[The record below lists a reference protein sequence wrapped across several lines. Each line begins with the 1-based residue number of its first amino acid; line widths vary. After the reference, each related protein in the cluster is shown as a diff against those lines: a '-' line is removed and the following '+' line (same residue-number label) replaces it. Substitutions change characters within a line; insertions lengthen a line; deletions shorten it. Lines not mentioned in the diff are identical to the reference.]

1 MKVFSIEGKF
11 QQNGRYSEL
20 PADCKGY
27 FVLEE
32 SGQIK
37 GYMEEQYSSRYDSE
51 RYIHGKYDESN
62 NNQVYL

>member
-11 QQNGRYSEL
+11 QQNGQYSEL
-20 PADCKGY
+20 PADFKGF

-37 GYMEEQYSSRYDSE
+37 GYMEEQYSSRFDPE
-51 RYIHGKYDESN
+51 RYIHGKYDESTTTL
-62 NNQVYL
+62 YI